1 MGTLTS
7 TDATEAGPRS
17 WGESR
22 CVQEQVRG
30 PTSSRPLGLRET
42 ARLECSDCSPENLF
56 YELPHPMTQQYTRF
70 YLFVF
75 LAASRRREDAAYTDT
90 HTEKSALERKGQ
102 IEMCN
107 VQKDVQCPW
116 GGTAGSSQ
124 YHSFEDTQEK

>member
-1 MGTLTS
+1 M
-7 TDATEAGPRS
+7 
-17 WGESR
+17 
-22 CVQEQVRG
+22 QEQVRG

-75 LAASRRREDAAYTDT
+75 LAASRRREDAAYTDM

-107 VQKDVQCPW
+107 VQKDVQCPCRL
-116 GGTAGSSQ
+116 
-124 YHSFEDTQEK
+124 